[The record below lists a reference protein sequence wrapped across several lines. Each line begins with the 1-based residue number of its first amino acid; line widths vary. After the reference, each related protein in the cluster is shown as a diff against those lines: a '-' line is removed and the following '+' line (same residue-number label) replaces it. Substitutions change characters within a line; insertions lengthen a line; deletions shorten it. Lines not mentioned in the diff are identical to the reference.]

1 MPEILQ
7 RPTISR
13 AECNRRVAARRKKQQ
28 RRSILRYSI
37 ALLVLVFLI
46 VGIVLLCK
54 SCSSDKSITGTWDYD
69 MVTAYRFDKGGKG
82 ALELPNDTY
91 AFTYKT
97 DGDKL
102 SIDFENKSATDST
115 YTYTV
120 TKDSLTLVSDDG
132 RTFELKK
139 VQ

>member
-1 MPEILQ
+1 MPETPQ

-13 AECNRRVAARRKKQQ
+13 AEYNRRVAARRKRHL

-37 ALLVLVFLI
+37 ALLVLGSLI

-54 SCSSDKSITGTWDYD
+54 SCSFDKSITGMWDYD
-69 MVTAYRFDKGGKG
+69 TVTVYRFDKDGTG

-102 SIDFENKSATDST
+102 SIDFENESATDST
-115 YTYTV
+115 YTYAV
-120 TKDSLTLVSDDG
+120 TKETLTLVSEDG
-132 RTFELKK
+132 RTFAMKK